1 MTKKLLFCLLTC
13 AVAFWANTGRAQSF
27 EQTAQLLK
35 AGFEASPT
43 ATVTQAT
50 MTQHDAEAVKE
61 FETQIAV
68 AKGLKSAERSSAG
81 KEVNAI
87 GEKAMTLLKQKFEPG
102 SWQVTNVKG
111 ARRAAKAPSAMPDV
125 FYAAEY
131 DTQYSDG
138 ATVVSGV
145 VTIKKVDDSHAVL
158 YNLWGVPDTLQCTYD
173 LAAGTVAIT
182 PGKIYDHSTY
192 GPIWA

>member
-61 FETQIAV
+61 FET
-68 AKGLKSAERSSAG
+68 
-81 KEVNAI
+81 
-87 GEKAMTLLKQKFEPG
+87 
-102 SWQVTNVKG
+102 
-111 ARRAAKAPSAMPDV
+111 
-125 FYAAEY
+125 
-131 DTQYSDG
+131 
-138 ATVVSGV
+138 
-145 VTIKKVDDSHAVL
+145 
-158 YNLWGVPDTLQCTYD
+158 
-173 LAAGTVAIT
+173 
-182 PGKIYDHSTY
+182 
-192 GPIWA
+192 